1 MKIEPQNTLSKVAD
15 MLMLPVMY
23 VLQGTFKE
31 MPQQTHRWNN
41 LKFPLTE
48 LAYLRSEA
56 MVTVSGDSTAVRR
69 WWGPLPIFH
78 IPLLGGWSKFVV
90 LEPIK
95 PVVEGWYVGWIAGD
109 AIAGVSQIIIF
120 CSSSTTRGS

>member
-95 PVVEGWYVGWIAGD
+95 LMVDG
-109 AIAGVSQIIIF
+109 
-120 CSSSTTRGS
+120 